1 MEGKLMTIQPGSRIE
16 AKAPHRAAP
25 VLGAAPFTP
34 RKFTP
39 PRFPADLV
47 GQDRQTGWLGVL
59 AQHEIAIVRAPAGY
73 GKTAF
78 CAALFTRA
86 RAVDWYAGWVSF
98 DPEDNESAA
107 IGHLFEAV
115 RLAQG
120 RAIDDE
126 AAGRPAAPASA
137 AILADTLARQID
149 AGDRPLLLVLD
160 DIDRLTDARAID
172 VLDRLL
178 RHPPERLRLILSGRS
193 LPAVQTDTAGRRGMA
208 LHIGRAEL
216 ALTDDEVQ
224 AFLQGAGATLD
235 THGCVELNRFMEGWP
250 AGIRLAAQEPA
261 RSAAFGRAGLI
272 TRIDA
277 YLGPLFDDLPEA
289 SQLFLRRCAVAP
301 NLDADLCSLL
311 GGGKDHSGLLDDL
324 AVRGLFVE
332 APARGKGWHRL
343 HPAFRAVLRRRLDTA
358 EPDQAAQLHR
368 VAARYY
374 AARAMV
380 TEAIEQWLACCDL
393 DQAALLIADLAMPM
407 IERGATGP
415 LSAWIGQ
422 LATPQISAS
431 PVLLRAHAWLLT
443 LTARPDAPAA
453 IAALAAS
460 DADEEARTLDLLY
473 RACVEDRL
481 EELVE
486 TCDQLLASPDGLS
499 DFAAAMVRTVQAQG
513 ALKRGLFGLVH
524 DAIRPLV
531 LRGAGHPLDLPL
543 ALAICA
549 RAAAARAQGQL
560 GEAERVLREAPRDPA
575 DPTLATAL
583 IDAALARCAYERND
597 VETAAD
603 LAACALPLLA
613 QSCFQDALIHAFLV
627 SIRAAASLDQP
638 NRGAGLIDRAEA
650 IAFERGWA
658 PLKALCIIERA
669 RLRLPQTVDPE
680 TVVAVADED
689 AAVLDPLSAQG
700 RAFALLSEMRA
711 YEAIALG
718 DRPRLTLVAERLLRL
733 ASNADD
739 AELRASATLFNILP
753 QLSGR
758 CDKMVALET
767 VRFLNHAAST
777 GFRRTIVDV
786 LDVTG
791 VRAVQNFC
799 SEAYSSGS
807 FLALLKLADPSRRD
821 HRLEGHHAT
830 APGEDFSFLTEREI
844 EILGALKAGESN
856 KEIARAL
863 GLAPETVKWHLKNVM
878 RKLRATSREEAV
890 QNATTLGLRMAEH
903 QG

>member
-1 MEGKLMTIQPGSRIE
+1 MTIQPGSRTE
-16 AKAPHRAAP
+16 AKAPHRTAP
-25 VLGAAPFTP
+25 MLGATPFTP

-47 GQDRQTGWLGVL
+47 GKDRLVAWLDVM
-59 AQHEIAIVRAPAGY
+59 AQHEIAVVRAPAGY

-78 CAALFTRA
+78 CAALFTHA
-86 RAVDWYAGWVSF
+86 RAIGWHAGWVSF

-115 RLAQG
+115 GLAQG
-120 RAIDDE
+120 RTVDDE
-126 AAGRPAAPASA
+126 VAARPSAPASA
-137 AILADTLARQID
+137 TILADSLARQID
-149 AGDRPLLLVLD
+149 AADRPLLLVLD

-178 RHPPERLRLILSGRS
+178 RHPPERLRLIFSGRT
-193 LPAVQTDTAGRRGMA
+193 LPTVQIDAAARRGMA

-224 AFLQGAGATLD
+224 LFLQSAGAAPD
-235 THGCVELNRFMEGWP
+235 VHDRVELHRLLEGWP
-250 AGIRLAAQEPA
+250 AGVRLAAQDSA
-261 RSAAFGRAGLI
+261 RSPAPRRDDLI
-272 TRIDA
+272 ARIDA
-277 YLGPLFDDLPEA
+277 YLAPLLDDLPES

-301 NLDADLCSLL
+301 RLDSDLSRLL
-311 GGGKDHSGLLDDL
+311 GGGKEHSSLLQDL
-324 AVRGLFVE
+324 VARGLFVE
-332 APARGKGWHRL
+332 AQMCGEGWHRL
-343 HPAFRAVLRRRLDTA
+343 HPAFRAVLRRRLDMA
-358 EPDQAAQLHR
+358 EPGQAEQLHR

-374 AARAMV
+374 AAKAMT
-380 TEAIEQWLACCDL
+380 TEAIEQWLACGDGE
-393 DQAALLIADLAMPM
+393 QAALLIADLAMPM
-407 IERGATGP
+407 IERGAIGP
-415 LSAWIGQ
+415 LSVWTGQ
-422 LATPQISAS
+422 LTAAQIAAA
-431 PVLLRAHAWLLT
+431 PALLHAHAWILT

-453 IAALAAS
+453 TAMLAANGAS
-460 DADEEARTLDLLY
+460 EEARALDLIY
-473 RACVEDRL
+473 RACTEDRL
-481 EELVE
+481 EEVIE
-486 TCDQLLASPDGLS
+486 TCDQLLASSDGLS
-499 DFAAAMVRTVQAQG
+499 DFAAAMVRAVQAQG

-524 DAIRPLV
+524 DAIRPL
-531 LRGAGHPLDLPL
+531 LLHGAGRTLDLPL

-549 RAAAARAQGQL
+549 RAAASRAQGQL
-560 GEAERVLREAPRDPA
+560 GEAERVLREARRGAA

-583 IDAALARCAYERND
+583 IDAALARCAYERN
-597 VETAAD
+597 ELEKAGT
-603 LAACALPLLA
+603 LAAEALPLLA
-613 QSCFQDALIHAFLV
+613 QGCFQDALIHAFLV
-627 SIRAAASLDQP
+627 SIRSAASLDQP
-638 NRGAGLIDRAEA
+638 DRGAALIDRAEV

-658 PLKALCIIERA
+658 PLKALCVIERA
-669 RLRLPQTVDPE
+669 RLRLPQTIDPE

-903 QG
+903 